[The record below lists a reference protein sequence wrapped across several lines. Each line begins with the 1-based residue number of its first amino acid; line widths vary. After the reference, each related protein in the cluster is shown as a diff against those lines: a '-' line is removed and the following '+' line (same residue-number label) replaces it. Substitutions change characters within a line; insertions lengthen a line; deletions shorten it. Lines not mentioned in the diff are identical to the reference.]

1 MMHQGKKREQKFA
14 GTRQILTTL
23 KLPAPRCR
31 SSPNHDFYWFVSLIL
46 ACCKASVANHLA
58 SDCEQNWDT
67 CWAVELICPDKTIA
81 LSLCDEKNENCSQA
95 SSEVNHREALA
106 ARKFGA
112 LRKLSPE
119 LIRTGARVQSFWC
132 YIKVW
137 LERVLVFINETFFS
151 GVAFGNG
158 TSKLSHFKQ
167 RTKITRLREKW
178 NC

>member
-1 MMHQGKKREQKFA
+1 MHQGKKREQKFA

-81 LSLCDEKNENCSQA
+81 LSLCDEKNEIAPSHPLR
-95 SSEVNHREALA
+95 SITERPSPLD
-106 ARKFGA
+106 KFGA

-119 LIRTGARVQSFWC
+119 LIRKRKQLALNQGHKKVHQKGLTVPRVSILKRLVGC
-132 YIKVW
+132 YV
-137 LERVLVFINETFFS
+137 LEILN
-151 GVAFGNG
+151 
-158 TSKLSHFKQ
+158 
-167 RTKITRLREKW
+167 
-178 NC
+178 